1 MKRSSCK
8 FTVEVILN
16 ILVLLSCLSV
26 TAQVTEKPS
35 LLHRS
40 LNEFINV
47 RDFCQSSQE
56 DEVFFT
62 IQSPNQNISQIV
74 YMTKENGEWTSP
86 KLLPFC
92 DSFMYLEPFL
102 TYDGKRLF
110 FVSDRPLGDGTQKKD
125 FDIWYV
131 TRETKNSAWSAPI
144 NLGAPVN
151 TEYDEFYPTLSNNN
165 NLYLTID
172 APNGLGKDDIYVAE
186 WNGNSYTPLVLLNS
200 NINSSGYEF
209 NAFISKNEDFLLYT
223 KYNAKDGMGSG
234 DLYMSRKTNGI
245 WQKAENLGATVN
257 SKAMEYCP
265 YYDEKNN
272 ILYFT
277 SRRDELHPKAFESIA
292 DFQAYINNSANG
304 LSKLYKVKIDLN

>member
-1 MKRSSCK
+1 
-8 FTVEVILN
+8 
-16 ILVLLSCLSV
+16 
-26 TAQVTEKPS
+26 
-35 LLHRS
+35 
-40 LNEFINV
+40 
-47 RDFCQSSQE
+47 
-56 DEVFFT
+56 
-62 IQSPNQNISQIV
+62 
-74 YMTKENGEWTSP
+74 
-86 KLLPFC
+86 C
-92 DSFMYLEPFL
+92 DGFMYLEPFL
-102 TYDGKRLF
+102 THDGKRLF
-110 FVSDRPLGDGTQKKD
+110 FVSDRPLDDASQKKD

-151 TEYDEFYPTLSNNN
+151 TEYDEFFPTLSDNN

-186 WNGNSYTPLVLLNS
+186 WNGNSYNSPVLLNS

-209 NAFISKNEDFLLYT
+209 NAFISNNEDFLLYT

-234 DLYMSRKTNGI
+234 DLYISRKTNGI
-245 WQKAENLGATVN
+245 WQKAKNLGATVN

-277 SRRDELHPKAFESIA
+277 SRRDELLPKAFKSIA
-292 DFQAYINNSANG
+292 D
-304 LSKLYKVKIDLN
+304 